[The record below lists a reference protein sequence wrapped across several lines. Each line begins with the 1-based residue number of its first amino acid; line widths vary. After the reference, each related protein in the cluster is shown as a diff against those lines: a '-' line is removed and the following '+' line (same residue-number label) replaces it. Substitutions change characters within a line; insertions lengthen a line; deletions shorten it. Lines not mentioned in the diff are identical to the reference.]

1 MNVLRT
7 AEEIGLVQVGLNV
20 AELLSSEEL
29 RNKVGAVMP
38 LPSIKLKD
46 NVEKMV
52 AWIAELGKSK
62 LMFLTPEIA
71 LFDIIPK
78 YVVGAETII
87 LVPCSMDDE
96 VKARLTE
103 NIPTNMT
110 VSLLNEP
117 YFPDEFIPSNG
128 VIVACGYMA
137 NGRLMVLPET
147 YRMIEHYK
155 DFYGKFAFLPYVKI
169 DEFIKYEEWIEINP
183 DKFNLIW
190 RDAE

>member
-78 YVVGAETII
+78 YIADAEVIA
-87 LVPCSMDDE
+87 LVLCSMDDE
-96 VKARLTE
+96 VKGRLAE
-103 NIPTNMT
+103 NIPANVT

-147 YRMIEHYK
+147 YRLIEHYK
-155 DFYGKFAFLPYVKI
+155 DFYGKFVFLPYVKI

>member
-78 YVVGAETII
+78 YMVDAEAIV
-87 LVPCSMDDE
+87 LVPCSMDEE
-96 VKARLTE
+96 VKGRLAE
-103 NIPTNMT
+103 NIPANVT

-117 YFPDEFIPSNG
+117 YFPDGFIPSNG

-155 DFYGKFAFLPYVKI
+155 DFYGKFIFLPYVKI

>member
-78 YVVGAETII
+78 YIADAEVIV

-96 VKARLTE
+96 VKGRLAE
-103 NIPTNMT
+103 NIPANVT

-128 VIVACGYMA
+128 VIVAYGYMA

-155 DFYGKFAFLPYVKI
+155 DFYGKFVFLPYVKI

>member
-20 AELLSSEEL
+20 VELLSSEEL

-78 YVVGAETII
+78 YIADAEVIV

-96 VKARLTE
+96 VKGRLAE
-103 NIPTNMT
+103 NIPANVTA
-110 VSLLNEP
+110 SLLNEP

-155 DFYGKFAFLPYVKI
+155 DFYGKFVFCLMLKSMSLLSM
-169 DEFIKYEEWIEINP
+169 KNG
-183 DKFNLIW
+183 L
-190 RDAE
+190 R

>member
-20 AELLSSEEL
+20 VELLSSEEL

-71 LFDIIPK
+71 LFSIGPFLQ
-78 YVVGAETII
+78 Y
-87 LVPCSMDDE
+87 P
-96 VKARLTE
+96 
-103 NIPTNMT
+103 
-110 VSLLNEP
+110 
-117 YFPDEFIPSNG
+117 FWFINCHRSS
-128 VIVACGYMA
+128 IFS
-137 NGRLMVLPET
+137 T
-147 YRMIEHYK
+147 
-155 DFYGKFAFLPYVKI
+155 FLPTRRG
-169 DEFIKYEEWIEINP
+169 FKYSSTTS
-183 DKFNLIW
+183 FTARW
-190 RDAE
+190 R

>member
-29 RNKVGAVMP
+29 RNKVGAAMP

-78 YVVGAETII
+78 YIADAEVIV

-96 VKARLTE
+96 VKGRLAE
-103 NIPTNMT
+103 NIPANVT

-117 YFPDEFIPSNG
+117 YFPDKFIPSNG

-137 NGRLMVLPET
+137 NGRLIVLPET

-155 DFYGKFAFLPYVKI
+155 DFYGKFVFLPYVKI